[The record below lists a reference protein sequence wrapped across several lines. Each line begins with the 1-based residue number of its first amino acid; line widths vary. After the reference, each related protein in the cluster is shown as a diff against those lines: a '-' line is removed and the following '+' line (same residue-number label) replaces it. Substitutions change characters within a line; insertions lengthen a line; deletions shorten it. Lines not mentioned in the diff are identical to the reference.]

1 VSDAVTRSGPV
12 PRVLPAVLGSGLL
25 GSPALRLIVK
35 RLVTAVPILLGVSIL
50 MFILLNL
57 IPGSAAVQLLGP
69 EATPEQIARLEQQMG
84 LNRPPVERYMSWL
97 GAALQGDLGRSLVS
111 RQPVTDVLP
120 TRLAVT
126 GELVALAFVISLAGA
141 IPLALLAARRPNR
154 FFDRISMVVATSGL
168 SVANY
173 VLALLLVLLFAVKL
187 GWFPA
192 IGFTPVSQGLG
203 DNLYSLA
210 LPAFAMAFP
219 LLCFYTRFLR
229 SDLVDQLQGQDYVM
243 TARAKGLGPWE
254 VLLRHAFRN
263 SSFGL
268 ITIVGLNISGLI
280 GATVIIESIF
290 SLPGI
295 GQYLLQGILTRDYIV
310 VQAIVL
316 IFAVITVLANLAV
329 DVLYAVL
336 DPRIRYGSN

>member
-1 VSDAVTRSGPV
+1 MLSAV
-12 PRVLPAVLGSGLL
+12 L
-25 GSPALRLIVK
+25 GSPALRLVGK
-35 RLVTAVPILLGVSIL
+35 RLLTAVPILLGVSIL
-50 MFILLNL
+50 MFVLLNL
-57 IPGSAAVQLLGP
+57 IPGSAAGQLLGP

-84 LNRPPVERYMSWL
+84 LNRPPVERYLDWL
-97 GAALQGDLGRSLVS
+97 SHAVRGDLGRSLVS
-111 RQPVTDVLP
+111 RQSIAEVLT

-126 GELVALAFVISLAGA
+126 GELVGLAFFISLALA
-141 IPLALLAARRPNR
+141 IPLALAAARRPNR
-154 FFDRISMVVATSGL
+154 FFDRVSMVVSTAGL
-168 SVANY
+168 SLANY
-173 VLALLLVLLFAVKL
+173 VLALLLVLLFAVQL

-192 IGFTPVSQGLG
+192 IGYTPMSKGVGA
-203 DNLYSLA
+203 NLYSLA

-229 SDLVDQLQGQDYVM
+229 SDLVDQMQGEDYVM
-243 TARAKGLGPWE
+243 TARAKGLGPWQ

-295 GQYLLQGILTRDYIV
+295 GQYLLQGILTRDYVV
-310 VQAIVL
+310 VQAIV
-316 IFAVITVLANLAV
+316 IVFALVTVLANLAA
-329 DVLYAVL
+329 DVAYAVL
-336 DPRIRYGSN
+336 DPRIRYGSH

>member
-1 VSDAVTRSGPV
+1 V
-12 PRVLPAVLGSGLL
+12 L
-25 GSPALRLIVK
+25 GSPALQLIGK
-35 RLVTAVPILLGVSIL
+35 RLLTAVPILLGVSIL

-57 IPGSAAVQLLGP
+57 IPGNAAVQLLGP
-69 EATPEQIARLEQQMG
+69 QATPEQIQRQTELMG
-84 LNRPPVERYMSWL
+84 LNRPPVERYLSWL
-97 GAALQGDLGRSLVS
+97 GGVLHGDFGRSLVS
-111 RQPVTDVLP
+111 RQPIADVLP
-120 TRLAVT
+120 ARLAVT
-126 GELVALAFVISLAGA
+126 GELVGLAFVISLAVA
-141 IPLALLAARRPNR
+141 IPLAIAAARRPNR
-154 FFDRISMVVATSGL
+154 LFDRISMVVSTGGL
-168 SVANY
+168 SMANY
-173 VLALLLVLLFAVKL
+173 VLAILLVLLFAVRL

-192 IGFTPVSQGLG
+192 IGFTPVSENLG

-219 LLCFYTRFLR
+219 LLCFYARFLR
-229 SDLVDQLQGQDYVM
+229 SDLVDQMQGEDYVM
-243 TARAKGLGPWE
+243 TARAKGLGPWQ

-268 ITIVGLNISGLI
+268 ITIVGLNVSGLI

-295 GQYLLQGILTRDYIV
+295 GQYLLQGILTRDYTV

-316 IFAVITVLANLAV
+316 VFATITVLANLTA

>member
-1 VSDAVTRSGPV
+1 LATV
-12 PRVLPAVLGSGLL
+12 L

-35 RLVTAVPILLGVSIL
+35 RLLTAVPILLGVTIL

-69 EATPEQIARLEQQMG
+69 EATPDQIARLNEQMG
-84 LNRPPVERYMSWL
+84 LNRPPLERYLSWL
-97 GAALQGDLGRSLVS
+97 GGVVLHGDLGRSLVS
-111 RQPVTDVLP
+111 RQPVADVLP

-126 GELVALAFVISLAGA
+126 AELVGLAFVISLGVA
-141 IPLALLAARRPNR
+141 IPLAIVAARRPNR
-154 FFDRISMVVATSGL
+154 FFDRVTMLISTGGL

-173 VLALLLVLLFAVKL
+173 VLALLLVLLFAVQL

-192 IGFTPVSQGLG
+192 IGFTPVSEGLG

-219 LLCFYTRFLR
+219 LLCFYARFLR
-229 SDLVDQLQGQDYVM
+229 SDLVDQMQGEDYVM
-243 TARAKGLGPWE
+243 TARAKGLGSWQ

-295 GQYLLQGILTRDYIV
+295 GQYLLQGILTRDYVV

-316 IFAVITVLANLAV
+316 VFAVITVLANLMA

>member
-1 VSDAVTRSGPV
+1 VSDVVRSGPA
-12 PRVLPAVLGSGLL
+12 PRILSAVL
-25 GSPALRLIVK
+25 GSPALRLIAK
-35 RLVTAVPILLGVSIL
+35 RLLTAVPILFGVSVL

-69 EATPEQIARLEQQMG
+69 QATPDQVAQLEHEMG
-84 LNRPPVERYMSWL
+84 LDRPPVERYLSWL
-97 GAALQGDLGRSLVS
+97 WHLLRGDLGRSLVS
-111 RQPVTDVLP
+111 HQPIVDVLP
-120 TRLAVT
+120 ARLAVS
-126 GELVALAFVISLAGA
+126 GELVALAFVISLGVA
-141 IPLALLAARRPNR
+141 IPLALMAARRPNR
-154 FFDRISMVVATSGL
+154 LFDRVSMVVSTAGL
-168 SVANY
+168 SAANY

-192 IGFTPVSQGLG
+192 IGYTPLSAGLG
-203 DNLYSLA
+203 ANLRSLA
-210 LPAFAMAFP
+210 LPAFAMAIP
-219 LLCFYTRFLR
+219 LLCFYARFLR
-229 SDLVDQLQGQDYVM
+229 SDLVDQLQGEDYVM
-243 TARAKGLGPWE
+243 TARAKGLGPWQ

-268 ITIVGLNISGLI
+268 ITIVGLNVSGLI

-295 GQYLLQGILTRDYIV
+295 GQYLLQGILTRDYVV
-310 VQAIVL
+310 VQAIV
-316 IFAVITVLANLAV
+316 IVFAVITVLANLAA

>member
-1 VSDAVTRSGPV
+1 MSAQADPA
-12 PRVLPAVLGSGLL
+12 PRVVPAVL
-25 GSPALRLIVK
+25 GSPALRLVGR
-35 RLVTAVPILLGVSIL
+35 RLLTAVPILLGVSIL

-69 EATPEQIARLEQQMG
+69 EATPDQIARLNEEMG
-84 LNRPPVERYMSWL
+84 LNRPPVERYLGWL
-97 GAALQGDLGRSLVS
+97 GGVLHGDLGRSLVS
-111 RQPVTDVLP
+111 RQPIADVLP
-120 TRLAVT
+120 ARLAVT
-126 GELVALAFVISLAGA
+126 GELVGLAFVISLAVA
-141 IPLALLAARRPNR
+141 IPLAIVAARRPNR
-154 FFDRISMVVATSGL
+154 LFDRVSMVVSTSGL

-173 VLALLLVLLFAVKL
+173 VLALLLVLLFAVRL

-192 IGFTPVSQGLG
+192 IGFTPVSEGLG

-219 LLCFYTRFLR
+219 LLCFYARFLR
-229 SDLVDQLQGQDYVM
+229 SDLVDQMQGEDYIM
-243 TARAKGLGPWE
+243 TARAKGLGPWQ

-295 GQYLLQGILTRDYIV
+295 GQYLLQGILTRDYVV

-316 IFAVITVLANLAV
+316 VFAIVTVLANLMA

>member
-1 VSDAVTRSGPV
+1 V
-12 PRVLPAVLGSGLL
+12 L

-35 RLVTAVPILLGVSIL
+35 RLLTAVPILLGVSIL
-50 MFILLNL
+50 MFVLLNL

-69 EATPEQIARLEQQMG
+69 QATPDQIARLNAEMG
-84 LNRPPVERYMSWL
+84 FNRPPVVRYLDWL
-97 GAALQGDLGRSLVS
+97 SHAVRGDLGRSLVS
-111 RQPVTDVLP
+111 RQPVADVLP

-126 GELVALAFVISLAGA
+126 GELLALAFLISLAVA
-141 IPLALLAARRPNR
+141 IPLALAAARRPGGL
-154 FFDRISMVVATSGL
+154 FDRVSGVVTTAGVSM
-168 SVANY
+168 ANY
-173 VLALLLVLLFAVKL
+173 VLALLLVLVLAVKL

-192 IGFTPVSQGLG
+192 IGYTPVSKGLG

-210 LPAFAMAFP
+210 LPAFALAFP
-219 LLCFYTRFLR
+219 LLCFYARFLR
-229 SDLVDQLQGQDYVM
+229 SDLIDQMQAEDYVM
-243 TARAKGLGPWE
+243 TARAKGLGPWQ

-310 VQAIVL
+310 VQAIV
-316 IFAVITVLANLAV
+316 IVFAVITVLANLAT

-336 DPRIRYGSN
+336 DPRIRYGRN

>member
-1 VSDAVTRSGPV
+1 MSDVAQRGPA
-12 PRVLPAVLGSGLL
+12 PRVVSAVL
-25 GSPALRLIVK
+25 GSPALHLIGK
-35 RLVTAVPILLGVSIL
+35 RLLTAVPILLGVSIL
-50 MFILLNL
+50 MFVLLNL

-69 EATPEQIARLEQQMG
+69 EATPDQIARLNEEMG
-84 LNRPPVERYMSWL
+84 LNRPPVTRYLDWL
-97 GAALQGDLGRSLVS
+97 GGVLHGDLGRSLVS
-111 RQPVTDVLP
+111 RQPIADVLP

-126 GELVALAFVISLAGA
+126 GELVGLAFVISLAVA
-141 IPLALLAARRPNR
+141 IPLAIAAARRPNR
-154 FFDRISMVVATSGL
+154 FFDKVSMVVSTGGL
-168 SVANY
+168 SMANY
-173 VLALLLVLLFAVKL
+173 VLAILLVLLFAVRL

-192 IGFTPVSQGLG
+192 IGFTPVSKGLG

-219 LLCFYTRFLR
+219 LLCFYARFLR
-229 SDLVDQLQGQDYVM
+229 SDLVDQMQGEDYVM
-243 TARAKGLGPWE
+243 TARAKGLGPWQ

-310 VQAIVL
+310 VQAIV
-316 IFAVITVLANLAV
+316 IVFAVVTVLANLMA

-336 DPRIRYGSN
+336 DPRIRYGSH

>member
-1 VSDAVTRSGPV
+1 VSDVAQRGPA
-12 PRVLPAVLGSGLL
+12 PRVISAVL
-25 GSPALRLIVK
+25 GSPALHLIGK
-35 RLVTAVPILLGVSIL
+35 RLLTAVPILLGVSVL
-50 MFILLNL
+50 MFVLLNL

-69 EATPEQIARLEQQMG
+69 EATPDQIARLNEEMG
-84 LNRPPVERYMSWL
+84 LNRPPVTRYLDWL
-97 GAALQGDLGRSLVS
+97 GGVLHGDLGRSLVS
-111 RQPVTDVLP
+111 RQPIADVLP

-126 GELVALAFVISLAGA
+126 SELVGLAFVISLAVA
-141 IPLALLAARRPNR
+141 IPLAIAAARRPNR
-154 FFDRISMVVATSGL
+154 FFDKVSMVVSTGGL
-168 SVANY
+168 SMANY
-173 VLALLLVLLFAVKL
+173 VLAILLVLLFAVRL

-192 IGFTPVSQGLG
+192 IGFTPVSKGLG

-219 LLCFYTRFLR
+219 LLCFYARFLR
-229 SDLVDQLQGQDYVM
+229 SDLVDQMQGEDYVM
-243 TARAKGLGPWE
+243 TARAKGLGPWQ

-310 VQAIVL
+310 VQAIV
-316 IFAVITVLANLAV
+316 IVFAVVTVLANLMA

-336 DPRIRYGSN
+336 DPRIRYGSH

>member
-1 VSDAVTRSGPV
+1 V
-12 PRVLPAVLGSGLL
+12 L
-25 GSPALRLIVK
+25 GSPALQLIGK
-35 RLVTAVPILLGVSIL
+35 RLLTAVPILLGVSIL
-50 MFILLNL
+50 MFVLLNL
-57 IPGSAAVQLLGP
+57 IPGNAAVQLLGP
-69 EATPEQIARLEQQMG
+69 QATPEQIQRQTELMG
-84 LNRPPVERYMSWL
+84 LNRPPVERYLSWL
-97 GAALQGDLGRSLVS
+97 GGVLHGDFGRSLVS
-111 RQPVTDVLP
+111 RQPIADVLP
-120 TRLAVT
+120 ARLAVT
-126 GELVALAFVISLAGA
+126 GELVGLAFVISLAVA
-141 IPLALLAARRPNR
+141 IPLAIAAARRPNR
-154 FFDRISMVVATSGL
+154 LFDRISMIVSTGGL
-168 SVANY
+168 SMANY
-173 VLALLLVLLFAVKL
+173 VLAILLVLLFAVRL

-192 IGFTPVSQGLG
+192 IGFTPVSEGLG
-203 DNLYSLA
+203 NNLYSLA

-219 LLCFYTRFLR
+219 LLCFYARFLR
-229 SDLVDQLQGQDYVM
+229 SDLVDQMQGEDYVM
-243 TARAKGLGPWE
+243 TARAKGLGPWQ

-295 GQYLLQGILTRDYIV
+295 GQYLLQGILTRDYTV

-316 IFAVITVLANLAV
+316 VFAIVTVLANLTA

>member
-1 VSDAVTRSGPV
+1 M
-12 PRVLPAVLGSGLL
+12 L
-25 GSPALRLIVK
+25 GSPALHLIGK
-35 RLVTAVPILLGVSIL
+35 RLLTAVPILLGVSVL
-50 MFILLNL
+50 MFVLLNL

-69 EATPEQIARLEQQMG
+69 EATPDQIARLNEEMG
-84 LNRPPVERYMSWL
+84 LNRPPVTRYLDWL
-97 GAALQGDLGRSLVS
+97 GGVLHGDLGRSLVS
-111 RQPVTDVLP
+111 RQPIADVLP

-126 GELVALAFVISLAGA
+126 GELVGLAFVISLAVA
-141 IPLALLAARRPNR
+141 IPLAIAAARRPNR
-154 FFDRISMVVATSGL
+154 FFDKVSMVVSTGGL
-168 SVANY
+168 SMANY
-173 VLALLLVLLFAVKL
+173 VLAILLVLLFAVRL

-192 IGFTPVSQGLG
+192 IGFTPVSKGLG

-219 LLCFYTRFLR
+219 LLCFYARFLR
-229 SDLVDQLQGQDYVM
+229 SDLVDQMQGEDYVM
-243 TARAKGLGPWE
+243 TARAKGLGPWQ

-310 VQAIVL
+310 VQAIV
-316 IFAVITVLANLAV
+316 IVFAVVTVLANLMA

-336 DPRIRYGSN
+336 DPRIRYGSH

>member
-1 VSDAVTRSGPV
+1 MGPA
-12 PRVLPAVLGSGLL
+12 PRVASAVL
-25 GSPALRLIVK
+25 GSPALRLIGR
-35 RLVTAVPILLGVSIL
+35 RLLTAVPILLGVTIL

-69 EATPEQIARLEQQMG
+69 EATPDQIARLEEQMG
-84 LNRPPVERYMSWL
+84 LNRPPVERYLSWL
-97 GAALQGDLGRSLVS
+97 TNLLHGDLGRSLVS
-111 RQPVTDVLP
+111 RQPITDVLP
-120 TRLAVT
+120 TRLGVT
-126 GELVALAFVISLAGA
+126 AELVGLAFVISLVLA
-141 IPLALLAARRPNR
+141 IPLALAAARRPNGL
-154 FFDRISMVVATSGL
+154 FDRISMVVATTGL

-173 VLALLLVLLFAVKL
+173 VLALLLVLLFAVRL

-192 IGFTPVSQGLG
+192 IGYTPISAGLG
-203 DNLYSLA
+203 ANLYAMA
-210 LPAFAMAFP
+210 LPSFAMAFP

-229 SDLVDQLQGQDYVM
+229 SDLVDQMQSEDYVM
-243 TARAKGLGPWE
+243 TARAKGLGPWQ

-290 SLPGI
+290 ALPGI
-295 GQYLLQGILTRDYIV
+295 GQYLLQGILTRDYVV

-316 IFAVITVLANLAV
+316 VFATITVLANLMA

>member
-1 VSDAVTRSGPV
+1 VSDVAQRSPA
-12 PRVLPAVLGSGLL
+12 PRVVSAVL
-25 GSPALRLIVK
+25 GSPALHLIGK
-35 RLVTAVPILLGVSIL
+35 RLLTAVPILLGVSIL
-50 MFILLNL
+50 MFVLLNL

-69 EATPEQIARLEQQMG
+69 EATPDQIARLNEEMG
-84 LNRPPVERYMSWL
+84 LNRPPVTRYLDWL
-97 GAALQGDLGRSLVS
+97 GGVLHGDLGRSLVS
-111 RQPVTDVLP
+111 RQPIADVLP

-126 GELVALAFVISLAGA
+126 SELVGLAFVISLAVA
-141 IPLALLAARRPNR
+141 IPLAIAAARRPNR
-154 FFDRISMVVATSGL
+154 FFDKVSMVVSTGGL
-168 SVANY
+168 SMANY
-173 VLALLLVLLFAVKL
+173 VLAILLVLLFAVRL

-192 IGFTPVSQGLG
+192 IGFTPVSKGLG

-219 LLCFYTRFLR
+219 LLCFYARFLR
-229 SDLVDQLQGQDYVM
+229 SDLVDQMQGEDYVM
-243 TARAKGLGPWE
+243 TARAKGLGPWQ

-316 IFAVITVLANLAV
+316 VFAVVTVVANLMA

-336 DPRIRYGSN
+336 DPRIRYGSH

>member
-1 VSDAVTRSGPV
+1 MSRSSPV
-12 PRVLPAVLGSGLL
+12 PRVVPAVL
-25 GSPALRLIVK
+25 GSPALRLAGW
-35 RLVTAVPILLGVSIL
+35 RLLTAVPILLGVSIL

-69 EATPEQIARLEQQMG
+69 EATPQQIAQLEEEMG
-84 LNRPPVERYMSWL
+84 LNRPPVVRYVDWL
-97 GAALQGDLGRSLVS
+97 SHAVRGDLGRSLVS
-111 RQPVTDVLP
+111 RQPIADVLP
-120 TRLAVT
+120 ARLAVT
-126 GELVALAFVISLAGA
+126 GELVGLAFVISLVVA

-154 FFDRISMVVATSGL
+154 LLDRVSMVVSTAGL

-187 GWFPA
+187 SWFPA
-192 IGFTPVSQGLG
+192 IGYVPLSESVSG
-203 DNLYSLA
+203 NLHAMA

-229 SDLVDQLQGQDYVM
+229 SDLVDQMQGQDYVM
-243 TARAKGLGPWE
+243 TARAKGLGPWQ

-316 IFAVITVLANLAV
+316 VFAIITVLANLMA

-336 DPRIRYGSN
+336 DPRIRYGNH

>member
-1 VSDAVTRSGPV
+1 V
-12 PRVLPAVLGSGLL
+12 L

-35 RLVTAVPILLGVSIL
+35 RLLTAVPILLGVTIL

-69 EATPEQIARLEQQMG
+69 EATPDQIARLNEQMG
-84 LNRPPVERYMSWL
+84 LNRPPLERYLSWL
-97 GAALQGDLGRSLVS
+97 GGVLHGDLGRSLVS
-111 RQPVTDVLP
+111 RQPVADVLP

-126 GELVALAFVISLAGA
+126 AELVGLAFVISLGVA
-141 IPLALLAARRPNR
+141 IPLAIVAARRPNR
-154 FFDRISMVVATSGL
+154 LFDRITMLISTGGL

-173 VLALLLVLLFAVKL
+173 VLALLLVLLFAVQL

-192 IGFTPVSQGLG
+192 IGFTPVSDGLG

-219 LLCFYTRFLR
+219 LLCFYARFLR
-229 SDLVDQLQGQDYVM
+229 SDLVDQMQGEDYVM
-243 TARAKGLGPWE
+243 TARAKGLGSWQ

-268 ITIVGLNISGLI
+268 ITIVGLNVSGLI

-295 GQYLLQGILTRDYIV
+295 GQYLLQGILTRDYVV

-316 IFAVITVLANLAV
+316 VFALITVLANLMA

>member
-1 VSDAVTRSGPV
+1 VTGAVTRSAPV
-12 PRVLPAVLGSGLL
+12 PRVLPAVLGS
-25 GSPALRLIVK
+25 PALRLAAR

-69 EATPEQIARLEQQMG
+69 EATPDQIARLEQQMG
-84 LNRPPVERYMSWL
+84 LNRPPLERYLDWL
-97 GAALQGDLGRSLVS
+97 SHALRGDLGRSLVS
-111 RQPVTDVLP
+111 RQPITDVLP

-126 GELVALAFVISLAGA
+126 GELVGLAFIISLAVA
-141 IPLALLAARRPNR
+141 IPLALAAARRPNR
-154 FFDRISMVVATSGL
+154 LFDRISMVVSTTGL

-192 IGFTPVSQGLG
+192 IGYTPLSEGLG
-203 DNLYSLA
+203 DNLHSIA
-210 LPAFAMAFP
+210 LPAFAIAFP
-219 LLCFYTRFLR
+219 LICFYTRFLR
-229 SDLVDQLQGQDYVM
+229 SDLVDQLQGEDYIM
-243 TARAKGLGPWE
+243 TARAKGLGPWQ

-263 SSFGL
+263 SAFGL

-316 IFAVITVLANLAV
+316 VFATITVLANLAA
-329 DVLYAVL
+329 DVLYAGL

>member
-1 VSDAVTRSGPV
+1 V
-12 PRVLPAVLGSGLL
+12 L
-25 GSPALRLIVK
+25 GSPALHLIGK
-35 RLVTAVPILLGVSIL
+35 RLLTAVPILLGVSIL
-50 MFILLNL
+50 MFVLLNL

-69 EATPEQIARLEQQMG
+69 EATPDQIARLNEEMG
-84 LNRPPVERYMSWL
+84 LNRPPVTRYLDWL
-97 GAALQGDLGRSLVS
+97 GGVFHGDLGRSLVS
-111 RQPVTDVLP
+111 RQPIADVLP

-126 GELVALAFVISLAGA
+126 GELVGLAFVISLAVA
-141 IPLALLAARRPNR
+141 IPLAIAAARRPNR
-154 FFDRISMVVATSGL
+154 FFDKVSMVVSTGGL
-168 SVANY
+168 SMANY
-173 VLALLLVLLFAVKL
+173 VLAILLVLLFAVRL

-192 IGFTPVSQGLG
+192 IGFTPVSKGLG

-219 LLCFYTRFLR
+219 LLCFYARFLR
-229 SDLVDQLQGQDYVM
+229 SDLVDQMQGEDYVM
-243 TARAKGLGPWE
+243 TARAKGLGPWQ

-280 GATVIIESIF
+280 GATVIIESIC

-310 VQAIVL
+310 VQAIV
-316 IFAVITVLANLAV
+316 IVFAVVTVLANLMA

-336 DPRIRYGSN
+336 DPRIRYGSH

>member
-1 VSDAVTRSGPV
+1 VVGRASPV
-12 PRVLPAVLGSGLL
+12 PRVLPAAL
-25 GSPALRLIVK
+25 GSPALRLAGW
-35 RLVTAVPILLGVSIL
+35 RLLTAVPILLGVSIL

-69 EATPEQIARLEQQMG
+69 EATPQQIAQLEEEMG
-84 LNRPPVERYMSWL
+84 LNRPPVVRYVDWL
-97 GAALQGDLGRSLVS
+97 SHAVRGDLGRSLVS
-111 RQPVTDVLP
+111 RQPIADVLP

-126 GELVALAFVISLAGA
+126 GELVGLAFVISLVVAV
-141 IPLALLAARRPNR
+141 PLALLAARRPNR
-154 FFDRISMVVATSGL
+154 LLDRVSMVVSTAGL

-187 GWFPA
+187 SWFPA
-192 IGFTPVSQGLG
+192 IGYVPLSESVSG
-203 DNLYSLA
+203 NLHAMA

-229 SDLVDQLQGQDYVM
+229 SDLVDQMQGEDYVM
-243 TARAKGLGPWE
+243 TARAKGLGPWQ

-316 IFAVITVLANLAV
+316 VFAIITVLANLMA

-336 DPRIRYGSN
+336 DPRIRYGNH

>member
-1 VSDAVTRSGPV
+1 V
-12 PRVLPAVLGSGLL
+12 L
-25 GSPALRLIVK
+25 GSPALRLIGK
-35 RLVTAVPILLGVSIL
+35 RLLIAVPILFGVSIL

-57 IPGSAAVQLLGP
+57 IPGNAAVQLLGP
-69 EATPEQIARLEQQMG
+69 QATPEQIAKQTELMG
-84 LNRPPVERYMSWL
+84 LNRPPLERYLTWL
-97 GAALQGDLGRSLVS
+97 GGVLHGDLGRSLVS
-111 RQPVTDVLP
+111 RQPIADVLP
-120 TRLAVT
+120 ARLAVT
-126 GELVALAFVISLAGA
+126 GELVGMAFVISLAVA
-141 IPLALLAARRPNR
+141 IPLAIAAARRPNR
-154 FFDRISMVVATSGL
+154 FFDRVSMLISTGGL
-168 SVANY
+168 SMANY
-173 VLALLLVLLFAVKL
+173 VLAILLVLLFAVQL

-192 IGFTPVSQGLG
+192 IGFTPVSEGLG

-219 LLCFYTRFLR
+219 LLCFYARFLR
-229 SDLVDQLQGQDYVM
+229 SDLVDQMQGEDYVM
-243 TARAKGLGPWE
+243 TARAKGLGPWQ

-268 ITIVGLNISGLI
+268 ITIVGLNVSGLI

-295 GQYLLQGILTRDYIV
+295 GQYLLQGILTRDYTV

-316 IFAVITVLANLAV
+316 VFATITVLANLTA